1 MSTPHTMS
9 IYDRELAHLEDLVLG
24 MGLYGISQLER
35 AMLALESRDSA
46 VAASVIA
53 GDLREDTLET
63 EVDELVVRLIALRQP
78 AASDLRHVTCAFKA
92 AVHLERIGDY
102 AVHVAKQS
110 LLLPSDFSA
119 SGLLSIPRMGQLT
132 LRMLRD
138 TIRAYR
144 DKDLNLALETRRS
157 DETLDALR
165 TDLLREFLKSM
176 KDDPNT
182 IEAGMHLMFIA
193 KNLERVGDQAT
204 NICELTYYR
213 ISGNHLP
220 RVRQEVRL
228 QNDPSTSANRG

>member
-9 IYDRELAHLEDLVLG
+9 VYDRELAHLEDLVLG

-53 GDLREDTLET
+53 GDFREDTLET

-92 AVHLERIGDY
+92 SVYLERIGDY
-102 AVHVAKQS
+102 AVHVAKGS
-110 LLLPSDFSA
+110 LALPSDFPAA
-119 SGLLSIPRMGQLT
+119 SLLSIPHMGQLT
-132 LRMLRD
+132 VKMLRD

-144 DKDLNLALETRRS
+144 DKDLDLAVETWRS

-165 TDLLREFLKSM
+165 TDLLREILKSM
-176 KDDPNT
+176 KDDPKT
-182 IEAGMHLMFIA
+182 IDAGTHLMSIA
-193 KNLERVGDQAT
+193 KDLERVGDQAT

-213 ISGNHLP
+213 ISGNRLLRQRPINDSLLP
-220 RVRQEVRL
+220 
-228 QNDPSTSANRG
+228 PASTSA